1 MQGVSDSGYG
11 DFEFER
17 RFFVRDVPRELLDE
31 PAPVLIVQSYF
42 MAEQG
47 YALRMRVQSSSA
59 RVELDG
65 TEDELA
71 LLDELG
77 SEFDFCALTVKG
89 PMIEGTRYEAERE
102 IDLSVG
108 LEMIKLA
115 GSRII
120 KNRYAIW
127 LGGDGWVVDVFGG
140 LNRPLI
146 IAECE
151 RGSPVTDL
159 HIPAFCVTEVTDDRR
174 FANDG
179 LSRAPFSTWKAEFDA
194 ELAANGP
201 HFLTGLGQNFFDAAR
216 VPNQG
221 HG

>member
-1 MQGVSDSGYG
+1 MSDSGHG

-17 RFFVRDVPRELLDE
+17 RFFIRDMPRELLDE

-65 TEDELA
+65 SENELA
-71 LLDELG
+71 LLDELAG
-77 SEFDFCALTVKG
+77 EFDFCALTVKG

-127 LGGDGWVVDVFGG
+127 LGADGWVVDVFGG

-151 RGSPVTDL
+151 RGGPVTDL
-159 HIPAFCVTEVTDDRR
+159 HIPAFCVTEVTDDHR

-179 LSRAPFSTWKAEFDA
+179 LSHAPFSTWKAAFDV
-194 ELAANGP
+194 ELAATGP
-201 HFLTGLGQNFFDAAR
+201 HFLEGLGHNYFDSER
-216 VPNQG
+216 TP
-221 HG
+221 HGGLT